1 VKSILSDNPELML
14 ELEGLIKDALRK
26 PEAQELV
33 LGE

>member
-1 VKSILSDNPELML
+1 MIPEGLTELML